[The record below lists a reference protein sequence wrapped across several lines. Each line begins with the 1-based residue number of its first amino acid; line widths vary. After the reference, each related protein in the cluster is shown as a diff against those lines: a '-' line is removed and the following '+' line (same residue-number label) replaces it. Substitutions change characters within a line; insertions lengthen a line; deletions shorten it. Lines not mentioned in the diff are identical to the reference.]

1 MTNSKHTILII
12 EDNLLNLRML
22 SLRLEK
28 RNFNIIEQADGNSVI
43 LLLEQFLPDLILMDM
58 NLPGISGWD
67 LSGKI
72 KSNPRTRVIPIIAV
86 TASAMPGDREQA
98 LQAGCDDYITK
109 PVDFQSLLGI
119 IECQLQYKAAKAS
132 LPDILACPLWA
143 KAVFVAEPALSF
155 RD

>member
-58 NLPGISGWD
+58 NLPGISGLD
-67 LSGKI
+67 
-72 KSNPRTRVIPIIAV
+72 
-86 TASAMPGDREQA
+86 
-98 LQAGCDDYITK
+98 
-109 PVDFQSLLGI
+109 
-119 IECQLQYKAAKAS
+119 
-132 LPDILACPLWA
+132 
-143 KAVFVAEPALSF
+143 
-155 RD
+155 